1 MNKFVFFVLLAAIA
15 ANALTLEQVRSGLKE
30 SFIASDSV
38 EIGVK
43 TTVSSSVMSSP
54 QTVTV
59 FFVRKGPTKFYSE
72 IKMPLMNQ
80 RTIVN
85 NDRMKT
91 IDLSTRKSQ
100 VVPYNGESLK
110 AMSYA
115 NFNPLDSGVW
125 QEPVFVSEDLYSI
138 TGEKGTL
145 YYDSKRKRI
154 EKVVSE
160 KGEKYVQTTFEYD
173 ATNNL
178 KTMKIVVES
187 AELKTTILTEILKL
201 RHSRNFS
208 DKLFEF

>member
-30 SFIASDSV
+30 GFIASDSV
-38 EIGVK
+38 EMGVK

-59 FFVRKGPTKFYSE
+59 FLVRKGPTKFYSE

-85 NDRMKT
+85 NNRMKT

-110 AMSYA
+110 AMSYT
-115 NFNPLDSGVW
+115 NFNPLDSGAW

-187 AELKTTILTEILKL
+187 AELKTTIVTEILKL

>member
-1 MNKFVFFVLLAAIA
+1 
-15 ANALTLEQVRSGLKE
+15 
-30 SFIASDSV
+30 
-38 EIGVK
+38 
-43 TTVSSSVMSSP
+43 
-54 QTVTV
+54 
-59 FFVRKGPTKFYSE
+59 
-72 IKMPLMNQ
+72 MNQ

-173 ATNNL
+173 AANNL

-187 AELKTTILTEILKL
+187 ADLKTTILTEILKL

>member
-59 FFVRKGPTKFYSE
+59 FLVRKGPTKFYSE

>member
-59 FFVRKGPTKFYSE
+59 FLVRKGPTKFYSE

-85 NDRMKT
+85 NNRMKT

-173 ATNNL
+173 AANNL

>member
-30 SFIASDSV
+30 GFIASDSV
-38 EIGVK
+38 EMGVK

-59 FFVRKGPTKFYSE
+59 FLVRKGPTKFYSE

-85 NDRMKT
+85 NNRMKT